1 MRAVPDGYAVAHEI
15 VVTPAMTVHFD
26 ELGSLHPVYST
37 YQMARHFEEAGRKIL
52 LPHLEAGEEGIGSRV
67 EVEHTT
73 SALVG
78 MRVTI
83 HARFERMEGRR
94 LVASMT
100 ATSEL
105 GDRIGHGTTVQVIL
119 PRERIEGGFA
129 RLEARWRERRER
141 LSRPHARTDPAAVES
156 QFAEDP
162 KPDGRD
168 SRDPSDHD
176 D

>member
-1 MRAVPDGYAVAHEI
+1 MAVGVRSGRADTGVRSIPVGYRVRHEI

-37 YQMARHFEEAGRKIL
+37 YQMARHFEEAGRKML

-67 EVEHTT
+67 EVEHTA

-83 HARFERMEGRR
+83 DASFERMDGRR

-105 GDRIGHGTTVQVIL
+105 GDRIGHGLTVQVIL
-119 PRERIEGGFA
+119 PKERIDGGLA
-129 RLEARWRERRER
+129 QLEARWKEHQEGK
-141 LSRPHARTDPAAVES
+141 H
-156 QFAEDP
+156 
-162 KPDGRD
+162 G
-168 SRDPSDHD
+168 
-176 D
+176 